1 MADPGLRII
10 SSIGNFDVDGD
21 RATISGR
28 WAEWCELVDNQILA
42 QGINNEARK
51 KAVMLHIGEPQ
62 LWQLVKNLVI
72 ISRPAVQADPNANPP
87 IVAVPQ
93 ESDYEALKRTLHDYF
108 NPQQNI
114 ELNKLQFR
122 EATQTR
128 NETLDQFCGRL
139 RQLSLSCAFT
149 DVDAEIK
156 SQLLRGMNNRKL
168 QLTGYEEPAL
178 TLAQIFQKGRAQ
190 EVAQLQL
197 KALGQS
203 ADESKTGGVNRTRQE
218 KWYQRQG
225 KPQQP
230 SPNYSHQ
237 HSRNGQQH
245 QQQSSGK
252 NSSRGSGRPS
262 SNRIKK
268 DCPFCGGRF
277 HEDGLSTCPA
287 RGKQCRHCNN
297 YGHFEK
303 MCQIKAHTQSRKEN
317 SDRRDKKVSF
327 STGRGGARA
336 MNDDDGDD
344 SSDVDGL
351 DVEWWRKQAGCSS
364 HSFGKEDRFLTRHR
378 CD

>member
-1 MADPGLRII
+1 
-10 SSIGNFDVDGD
+10 
-21 RATISGR
+21 
-28 WAEWCELVDNQILA
+28 
-42 QGINNEARK
+42 
-51 KAVMLHIGEPQ
+51 
-62 LWQLVKNLVI
+62 
-72 ISRPAVQADPNANPP
+72 
-87 IVAVPQ
+87 
-93 ESDYEALKRTLHDYF
+93 
-108 NPQQNI
+108 
-114 ELNKLQFR
+114 
-122 EATQTR
+122 
-128 NETLDQFCGRL
+128 
-139 RQLSLSCAFT
+139 
-149 DVDAEIK
+149 
-156 SQLLRGMNNRKL
+156 MNNRKL

-178 TLAQIFQKGRAQ
+178 TLAQILQKGRAQ

-203 ADESKTGGVNRTRQE
+203 ADELKNGGVNRTRQE

-297 YGHFEK
+297 YDHFEK
-303 MCQIKAHTQSRKEN
+303 MCQIKAHTQNRKDN
-317 SDRRDKKVSF
+317 TNRRDKKVSVM
-327 STGRGGARA
+327 R
-336 MNDDDGDD
+336 
-344 SSDVDGL
+344 
-351 DVEWWRKQAGCSS
+351 
-364 HSFGKEDRFLTRHR
+364 
-378 CD
+378 

>member
-51 KAVMLHIGEPQ
+51 KAVMLHIGGPQ
-62 LWQLVKNLVI
+62 LWRLVKNLVI
-72 ISRPAVQADPNANPP
+72 TPRPAVQADPNANPP

-93 ESDYEALKRTLHDYF
+93 ESDYEAFKRTLHNYF
-108 NPQQNI
+108 NQQQNI

-178 TLAQIFQKGRAQ
+178 TLAQILQKGRAQ

-237 HSRNGQQH
+237 HNSRNGQQH
-245 QQQSSGK
+245 
-252 NSSRGSGRPS
+252 
-262 SNRIKK
+262 
-268 DCPFCGGRF
+268 
-277 HEDGLSTCPA
+277 L
-287 RGKQCRHCNN
+287 
-297 YGHFEK
+297 
-303 MCQIKAHTQSRKEN
+303 
-317 SDRRDKKVSF
+317 
-327 STGRGGARA
+327 
-336 MNDDDGDD
+336 
-344 SSDVDGL
+344 
-351 DVEWWRKQAGCSS
+351 
-364 HSFGKEDRFLTRHR
+364 
-378 CD
+378 